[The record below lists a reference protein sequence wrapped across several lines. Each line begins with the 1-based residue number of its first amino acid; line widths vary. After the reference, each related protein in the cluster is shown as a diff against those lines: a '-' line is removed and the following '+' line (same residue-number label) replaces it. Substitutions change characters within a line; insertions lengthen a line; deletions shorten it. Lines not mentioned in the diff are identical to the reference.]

1 MAGYITLPM
10 ASMVTIDE
18 PEMAANR
25 EQDSTQATPSPP
37 GSGLVMAAG
46 SLFQGMGDTRPSLI
60 ASATR
65 MLTFVAPVLW
75 ASQQPWFTLHD
86 VWLIS
91 VASVVAQCALVTWL
105 LFRTFGRK
113 LGPAAAPIAA
123 AAG

>member
-1 MAGYITLPM
+1 VLAISNDYLQIV
-10 ASMVTIDE
+10 SWNFVF
-18 PEMAANR
+18 
-25 EQDSTQATPSPP
+25 
-37 GSGLVMAAG
+37 SGLVMAAG

-91 VASVVAQCALVTWL
+91 VASVIAQCALSLWL
-105 LFRTFGRK
+105 LSRTFSRR
-113 LGPAAAPIAA
+113 LAATPAPIAA
-123 AAG
+123 AAN